1 MPIAWWGLVGFF
13 AAALINRAADCW
25 FDPARPARGVT
36 PHPGRQWAVWV
47 GLPALFVLLAWRNPG
62 ADGLWP
68 ACLFAAILIALAVID
83 WEQRRLPN
91 AILLPAT
98 ALALAYAWQDGRL
111 ASAAAGGALAFALFL
126 SFYGLGRCLFGRD
139 ALGPGDV
146 KLAGLIGVMLGLE
159 LLPYALALGILAAGA
174 AAAVLLLTGRAR
186 RGDAIPYGHFLALA
200 GVASLVAGSWLR

>member
-1 MPIAWWGLVGFF
+1 MPIAWWSLVGLC

-25 FDPARPARGVT
+25 FNPARLSCALTR
-36 PHPGRQWAVWV
+36 HPGRQWAVWV
-47 GLPALFVLLAWRNPG
+47 GLPALFALLAWRNMG

-83 WEQRRLPN
+83 WEQRRLPH
-91 AILLPAT
+91 AILLPAA
-98 ALALAYAWQDGRL
+98 ALALAYAWADGNL
-111 ASAAAGGALAFALFL
+111 GSAAAGGALAFALFL
-126 SFYGLGRCLFGRD
+126 GFYGLGRRLCGQH
-139 ALGPGDV
+139 ALGAGDV

-186 RGDAIPYGHFLALA
+186 RGDALPYGHFLALA
-200 GVASLVAGSWLR
+200 AVACLIGGAWLR